1 MKGQMNIQA
10 TRRRFGS
17 ADYLKISIFGAGLSL
32 FWASLHALILPQR
45 VETLVPAAS
54 KNAYLGLITFAGLIV
69 AMLVQPFAGA
79 LSDRSTLRW
88 GQRRP
93 FILLGTVLGLIVL
106 PGIGIS
112 GSFLALFIAYC
123 GLQLSFNIAQAPF
136 QAFIP
141 DMVPENRHGNASG
154 VKSFAEAASVIIL
167 LRTMARLMEG
177 QPGNPETWLTGA
189 LVWLGALVSVAMLAT
204 LFLVREG
211 RPEPRLHPPLGTALA
226 KAFTID
232 FKARRD
238 FLWFLGSRLLI
249 LMALGTVQTYAF
261 FYLRDVVK
269 VSAPAAATSDF
280 VIAAG
285 AGMLVSIYGAA
296 RASDRIGRKP
306 VLIASGVLGIAAVT
320 LLLWATDYQ
329 VVVASSAMLGISAG
343 SFLSTNWALATD
355 LVPKGEE
362 ARYLGLTNVASAGGG
377 ALSRLV
383 GPGIDYMNGR
393 SEGLGYTAMLW
404 LVGFYF
410 VAGTG
415 LMIML
420 RSKTQSA
427 ETSSEASTA
436 P

>member
-1 MKGQMNIQA
+1 
-10 TRRRFGS
+10 
-17 ADYLKISIFGAGLSL
+17 
-32 FWASLHALILPQR
+32 
-45 VETLVPAAS
+45 
-54 KNAYLGLITFAGLIV
+54 
-69 AMLVQPFAGA
+69 
-79 LSDRSTLRW
+79 
-88 GQRRP
+88 
-93 FILLGTVLGLIVL
+93 
-106 PGIGIS
+106 
-112 GSFLALFIAYC
+112 
-123 GLQLSFNIAQAPF
+123 
-136 QAFIP
+136 
-141 DMVPENRHGNASG
+141 
-154 VKSFAEAASVIIL
+154 
-167 LRTMARLMEG
+167 
-177 QPGNPETWLTGA
+177 
-189 LVWLGALVSVAMLAT
+189 

-280 VIAAG
+280 VVAAG